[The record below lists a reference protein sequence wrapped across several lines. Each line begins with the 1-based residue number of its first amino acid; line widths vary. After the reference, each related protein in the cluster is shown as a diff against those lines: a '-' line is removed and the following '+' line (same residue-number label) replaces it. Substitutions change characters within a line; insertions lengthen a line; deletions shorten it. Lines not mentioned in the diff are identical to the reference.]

1 MVYHDMDI
9 SLNLLSENQAG
20 KLFKAMMRYSKNGE
34 APELNDDL
42 MLQMAWSFAVRTLDR
57 DSERYEDVKL
67 KRAYA
72 AYCKWAKER
81 SGTPVSFEEW
91 MQMNADGCTCT
102 DVHSGALQTMP
113 TTTPAPTP
121 ITTPTPTLKNS
132 NQNQLS
138 DRKTAETIGGMGGKE
153 TTTNAD
159 AFLSRHAGI
168 FEDSDTEFKRI
179 AAERMRD
186 VEQYKASRQ

>member
-1 MVYHDMDI
+1 MVYHEYRAPVEQLTD
-9 SLNLLSENQAG
+9 SQAG
-20 KLFKAMMRYSKNGE
+20 KLFKAMFRYSEDGE
-34 APELNDDL
+34 APAFECDQMLAFAWPL
-42 MLQMAWSFAVRTLDR
+42 MANNMNR
-57 DSERYEDVKL
+57 DAARYEDVKL

-81 SGTPVSFEEW
+81 GGTPVPFEEW
-91 MQMNADGCTCT
+91 MQMDADGCTCT
-102 DVHSGALQTMP
+102 DVHSGVLQTMP
-113 TTTPAPTP
+113 TTTPAPAP

-138 DRKTAETIGGMGGKE
+138 DRKTAGGMGGKE
-153 TTTNAD
+153 TTSNAD

-168 FEDSDTEFKRI
+168 FEDSDAEFKRI